1 MAKAGHTW
9 QFVGTH
15 VGQPP
20 EPVVAAVCS
29 VCGEVRAAR
38 ALLKQAYERV
48 DLTGECPEGRERF
61 KATIA

>member
-1 MAKAGHTW
+1 MAKAGHMW

-15 VGQPP
+15 AGQPAV
-20 EPVVAAVCS
+20 PVVAAVCS
-29 VCGEVRAAR
+29 ACGEARAAR

-48 DLTGECPEGRERF
+48 DLTGECPQGRERF